1 MESKFEP
8 DLPYTPNEVYDFAQ
22 WSFSA
27 DGLPCLQVL
36 AWGDFSYGGRYSKL
50 NLLFCRSA
58 SGYKTLT
65 PSDVI
70 PWNIVQ
76 ENMHMLAACPFDNI
90 LK

>member
-1 MESKFEP
+1 MATICPTNPTKFTI
-8 DLPYTPNEVYDFAQ
+8 LR
-22 WSFSA
+22 SGLSA
-27 DGLPCLQVL
+27 LMVFHAFKYSPG
-36 AWGDFSYGGRYSKL
+36 GDFSYGGRYSEL

-76 ENMHMLAACPFDNI
+76 ENMDMLAACPFDDI